1 MYRKPICAPHL
12 VSNPRWSKKCGKNN
26 HIYNRVLRAISLL
39 FVLGDEEKCQP
50 CRASTDVERLNL
62 YSGSRLMPFTTTII
76 ILHGFAFLCKLGLFY
91 LNLAEISKC

>member
-62 YSGSRLMPFTTTII
+62 YSGSRLMPFYYYDHNPSWFCFLVQIR
-76 ILHGFAFLCKLGLFY
+76 AFLFKPR
-91 LNLAEISKC
+91 